1 MTSGSDYR
9 NAVLQQ
15 KRGASDAKRFRYAQL
30 KLELRFTR
38 ATTVERFPGSALHG
52 LVAGSVLS
60 YAKELPWP
68 WPADDA
74 AQTAAAMKRIELA
87 QPGARQIRP
96 YVLACP
102 EWGAVRRYAPGES
115 YAFDLFLLADA
126 TTWWR
131 AICVAIARRGQ
142 DAHAL
147 GTFAGNFELLVQ
159 DAKRSELLDVND
171 ALQDPECFTEA
182 DIRRRATELAA
193 AARWSL
199 TLTAPLVLKD
209 KERGVLPPAQ
219 FTAEHLCIALETRVN
234 KLNAG
239 ALLPTI
245 QPGFNSITKELSQ
258 SQLQFEQTR
267 EQDKAEHMWLRGL
280 EGKITLTDEWRPWL
294 PALVVCE
301 ALGLG
306 VNTAFGK
313 GRFTL
318 SALTSDSPPFT
329 LASLASIDLLTAAR
343 NLGDADD
350 LTDSDADDDDVAR
363 LYIDI
368 SEGHY
373 RPGALRSLNLPKA
386 HGGVRE
392 LAIPAPCDMIVQRAL
407 VMLLRPVIESKLE
420 EASFAFRKGHS
431 RYQAA
436 AAVEKLR
443 QAGFSFFFR
452 ADIDRFFDAVQHPL
466 LDKMLQEL
474 QLPPDVVAM
483 IMACVKADLT
493 IAGRTVPRHQG
504 LPQGAPLSPLLA
516 NLYLDGF
523 DEALQRAGYRLIRFA
538 DDFLIAAKSETEA
551 REAGRKAAEILHGLG
566 LVLDTDKTSVVSFDQ
581 GFTFLGFVFSR
592 SPVLE
597 QRHQATRPSRPHE
610 VNEVDGL
617 VVQQSCVET
626 DPLLRAVHVEGF
638 ENRLCNE
645 MDRLVIRR
653 DGHEVARVPFSWIG
667 EITVSGSAQLSSG
680 VIQRAL
686 DLNIPI
692 WFVGRNGALQGKLAR
707 TESDP
712 SELWQRQQ
720 ALLQAPEISVSAART
735 LLRAK
740 LLNQAAILRRYTDVE
755 AAVSATE
762 MLRGLAEQ
770 VYDAVSLPALIGLE
784 GRAAAIYFGAWLSLI
799 PEEFGFRSRQ
809 QRPARDPVNVLLNLG
824 YTRLRTQIRGLVERH
839 GLSPF
844 HGFLH
849 QSRALDTGTKRH
861 DTLVS
866 DLMEPFRPLV
876 DRAVLSLLRKQ
887 QIQPK
892 DFSYFEKAEQPCWM
906 NAPARVVFYEK
917 WEQVCRGPA
926 TYQHKTLTLLRVM
939 DHLIYDTREWI
950 RSGCAGGL
958 KVYQLK

>member
-1 MTSGSDYR
+1 MTSVSGYR
-9 NAVLQQ
+9 STAARQ
-15 KRGASDAKRFRYAQL
+15 KRGTSEAETFGYAQL
-30 KLELRFTR
+30 TLELRFTR
-38 ATTVERFPGSALHG
+38 ATIVERFPGSALHG

-60 YAKELPWP
+60 YAHELPWP
-68 WPADDA
+68 WPSADA
-74 AQTAAAMKRIELA
+74 ARTVAAMKRIELA
-87 QPGARQIRP
+87 QPGSRQFRP
-96 YVLACP
+96 YVLACK
-102 EWGAVRRYAPGES
+102 EWGTAQRYAPGES
-115 YAFDLFLLADA
+115 YAFDLFLIGEAA
-126 TTWWR
+126 TWWR

-147 GTFAGNFELLVQ
+147 GTFAGNFELVVQ
-159 DAKRSELLDVND
+159 DAKRAALLDVND
-171 ALQDPECFTEA
+171 ALHEPECFTED
-182 DIRRRATELAA
+182 DIRRRAASLAA
-193 AARWSL
+193 ASRWSL
-199 TLTAPLVLKD
+199 TLTAPLVLED
-209 KERGVLPPAQ
+209 KGRGVLTPAQ
-219 FTAEHLCIALETRVN
+219 LSAEHLYIALETRVN
-234 KLNAG
+234 KLGAG
-239 ALLPTI
+239 RLLPAV
-245 QPGFNSITKELSQ
+245 QPGFDSITKELSQ
-258 SQLQFEQTR
+258 PQLQFEQTR
-267 EQDKAEHMWLRGL
+267 VQDKAERLWLRGV
-280 EGKITLTDEWRPWL
+280 EGKITLTDDWRPWL
-294 PALVVCE
+294 PALVICE

-306 VNTAFGK
+306 VNTTFGK

-318 SALTSDSPPFT
+318 SALVSDSAPFT
-329 LASLASIDLLTAAR
+329 LASLANIDLLTAAR

-363 LYIDI
+363 LYTEIT
-368 SEGHY
+368 ERRY
-373 RPGALRSLNLPKA
+373 CPGPLRSLNLPKA

-392 LAIPAPCDMIVQRAL
+392 LAIPAPRDMIVQRAL

-420 EASFAFRKGHS
+420 ESSFAFRKGHS

-436 AAVEKLR
+436 TAVEKLR

-466 LDKMLQEL
+466 LEKMLQEL
-474 QLPPDVVAM
+474 HLPPDVVAM

-493 IAGRTVPRHQG
+493 IAGRAIPRQQG

-523 DEALQRAGYRLIRFA
+523 DEALQCADYRLIRFA
-538 DDFLIAAKSETEA
+538 DDFLIAAKSEAEA

-566 LVLDTDKTSVVSFDQ
+566 LVLDIDKTSVVSFDQ

-592 SPVLE
+592 SLVLE
-597 QRHQATRPSRPHE
+597 QRHQAPRPSRLRE
-610 VNEVDGL
+610 VNEADSSL
-617 VVQQSCVET
+617 VLQSGVET

-653 DGHEVARVPFSWIG
+653 DGHEVVRVPFSWIG
-667 EITVSGSAQLSSG
+667 EISIGGSAQLSSG

-720 ALLQAPEISVSAART
+720 ALLQTPEIAVPAART
-735 LLRAK
+735 LLRGK

-762 MLRGLAEQ
+762 MLRGLGEQ
-770 VYDAVSLPALIGLE
+770 VYDATSLPALIGLE
-784 GRAAAIYFGAWLSLI
+784 SRAAAIYFGAWLSLI
-799 PEEFGFRSRQ
+799 PEEYGFRSRQ

-844 HGFLH
+844 HGFVH
-849 QSRALDTGTKRH
+849 QSRALDTGAKRH

-892 DFSYFEKAEQPCWM
+892 DFSYFEKAEQPCLM
-906 NAPARVVFYEK
+906 SAPARVVFYEK
-917 WEQVCRGPA
+917 WEQVCRAPA